1 MERPIRLTYR
11 FVRDKLSGRELSVR
25 KKLCLAYLEWAA
37 ECNKDGK
44 EKVVEL
50 AKEWRKVDKRV
61 GKERSKVERIA
72 RRFFRDIT
80 KHKNR
85 SASRKAA
92 SEFAKKQ
99 MENKEGVHSEE
110 FAERRRQLC
119 IENRRKQVE
128 LGLGQSKWWIITAPD
143 GTEFAIRSM
152 AKWARENGISKD
164 GLLQTEKTV
173 GKTVDGYRCRR
184 FNPEIDKMP

>member
-1 MERPIRLTYR
+1 
-11 FVRDKLSGRELSVR
+11 VR

-80 KHKNR
+80 KQKNR

>member
-1 MERPIRLTYR
+1 M
-11 FVRDKLSGRELSVR
+11 R

-164 GLLQTEKTV
+164 GLLQTAKTV
-173 GKTVDGYRCRR
+173 GKTVNGYRCRR